1 MENIKVHPAPPEPA
15 KETPKRIIKNPW
27 WGNKEKTI
35 VRCQFFMENGEIL
48 EASVSDT
55 EEGNPDW
62 YEIMETFG
70 LEDID
75 KRTQAF
81 IDAHEEQHR
90 KEKEWRKDQQ
100 EKQRGDALFAVK
112 LEAFEMDII
121 KNSKNRELKSMIRKA
136 KSIME
141 VTAYAS
147 VLVMKELE
155 LGTKEE

>member
-27 WGNKEKTI
+27 WGNEEKTI

-62 YEIMETFG
+62 YEIMENFG
-70 LEDID
+70 VEDID

-100 EKQRGDALFAVK
+100 EKQRGDSLFSAK
-112 LEAFEMDII
+112 LEAFEMDLI

-141 VTAYAS
+141 VTTYAS

-155 LGTKEE
+155 LGTKE

>member
-27 WGNKEKTI
+27 WGNVEKTI

-81 IDAHEEQHR
+81 IDDHEEQHR
-90 KEKEWRKDQQ
+90 KEKEWKNFEIPETTKKQNIRQLKTTTTAIHRKSDVSN
-100 EKQRGDALFAVK
+100 KWFVVC
-112 LEAFEMDII
+112 
-121 KNSKNRELKSMIRKA
+121 
-136 KSIME
+136 
-141 VTAYAS
+141 VTY
-147 VLVMKELE
+147 L
-155 LGTKEE
+155 

>member
-27 WGNKEKTI
+27 WGNPEKTI

-62 YEIMETFG
+62 HEIMGTFG
-70 LEDID
+70 IEEID

-81 IDAHEEQHR
+81 LDQHEEDHKR
-90 KEKEWRKDQQ
+90 KKEWEKDQV
-100 EKQRGDALFAVK
+100 EKGRSDALFPAK
-112 LEAFEMDII
+112 LEAFEMDLI

-141 VTAYAS
+141 VTTYTS

-155 LGTKEE
+155 IETKEE

>member
-1 MENIKVHPAPPEPA
+1 MENIKVHPAPPELA

-27 WGNKEKTI
+27 WGNEEKTI

-70 LEDID
+70 VEDID

-81 IDAHEEQHR
+81 IDTHEEQHR
-90 KEKEWRKDQQ
+90 KEKEWKKDQQ
-100 EKQRGDALFAVK
+100 ERQKSDALFAVK
-112 LEAFEMDII
+112 LEAFEMDLI

-141 VTAYAS
+141 VTVYAG

-155 LGTKEE
+155 LETKE

>member
-27 WGNKEKTI
+27 WGNEEKTI

-62 YEIMETFG
+62 YEIMENFG
-70 LEDID
+70 VEDID

-100 EKQRGDALFAVK
+100 EKQRSDSLFSAK
-112 LEAFEMDII
+112 LEAFEMDLI

-141 VTAYAS
+141 VTTYAS

-155 LGTKEE
+155 LGTKE

>member
-1 MENIKVHPAPPEPA
+1 MENMKVHPAPPEPA

-27 WGNKEKTI
+27 WGNEEKTI

-62 YEIMETFG
+62 YEIMENFG
-70 LEDID
+70 VEDID

-100 EKQRGDALFAVK
+100 EKQRSDSLFSAK
-112 LEAFEMDII
+112 LEAFEMDLI

-141 VTAYAS
+141 VTTYAS

-155 LGTKEE
+155 LGTKE